1 MFTYGIRN
9 IVHKHA
15 VEDISILY
23 YPANDLID
31 DIITD
36 WDANFFIY
44 IDLLNNKINKN
55 NVAYINDASLIEY
68 DFILCYNITSDIL
81 DISTKLH
88 IPIITYLRYGSY
100 DDSKIPDQKNI
111 YYIVE
116 HHGQSEQEKLLAIT
130 PTINKNVINNDNN
143 ICLFINNSNDYGNLI
158 QVLSSKIKNLSIVD
172 EQKINQNAMLEIL
185 NKHKICIDLYP
196 QSIYK
201 MLFCATNNLP
211 YITIS
216 NEMTNKY
223 TKIYDG
229 VFFMEQNLDGLL
241 DLFNRLLASNVS
253 YKNNLSKQNIFKD
266 QLLPFIQKIKRK
278 GMIL

>member
-15 VEDISILY
+15 IEDISILY

-55 NVAYINDASLIEY
+55 NVAYINDASLFEY

-143 ICLFINNSNDYGNLI
+143 ICLFINAVIPAINIATTERNKWPLNSSI
-158 QVLSSKIKNLSIVD
+158 WSKKVISFFSVESLS
-172 EQKINQNAMLEIL
+172 
-185 NKHKICIDLYP
+185 
-196 QSIYK
+196 
-201 MLFCATNNLP
+201 F
-211 YITIS
+211 
-216 NEMTNKY
+216 
-223 TKIYDG
+223 G
-229 VFFMEQNLDGLL
+229 
-241 DLFNRLLASNVS
+241 
-253 YKNNLSKQNIFKD
+253 
-266 QLLPFIQKIKRK
+266 
-278 GMIL
+278 